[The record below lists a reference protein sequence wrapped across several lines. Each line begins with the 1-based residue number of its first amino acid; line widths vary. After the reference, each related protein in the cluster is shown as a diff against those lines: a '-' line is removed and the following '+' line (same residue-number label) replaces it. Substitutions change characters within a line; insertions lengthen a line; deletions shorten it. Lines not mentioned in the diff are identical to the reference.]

1 MKKQK
6 SYIWILSILSVI
18 GFVGIWWFCC
28 DVLKLTSSST
38 LPGPVTVIK
47 TFIAKLSSSAPD
59 GATLPQHIGSSLK
72 IALGGWALGV
82 VIGTPLGICMAWY
95 KKVDLFAR
103 PIFDL
108 LRPVPGLAW
117 IPLMIILFGIGIT
130 PKIVTVFLSAFVPCV
145 LNSYTGIRQ
154 TKDVHLWVGQTFGAS
169 DTQMLLNICNSDG
182 FTDDYDGNQG
192 CTGSSVDLHCS
203 SRDACI
209 YQGTWI
215 YDPAGKRNLQTGY
228 HYLWYDRHRCNRGC
242 FFGNSFLD

>member
-117 IPLMIILFGIGIT
+117 IPLMIIYSELES
-130 PKIVTVFLSAFVPCV
+130 LRRS
-145 LNSYTGIRQ
+145 
-154 TKDVHLWVGQTFGAS
+154 
-169 DTQMLLNICNSDG
+169 
-182 FTDDYDGNQG
+182 
-192 CTGSSVDLHCS
+192 
-203 SRDACI
+203 
-209 YQGTWI
+209 
-215 YDPAGKRNLQTGY
+215 
-228 HYLWYDRHRCNRGC
+228 
-242 FFGNSFLD
+242 

>member
-169 DTQMLLNICNSDG
+169 DTQMLLNLSLIHIQMCIRDRVNGGSLMRDKFNEISMHMEEKMGHPFFCCDAVLDLSLIHIYVFLSINS
-182 FTDDYDGNQG
+182 
-192 CTGSSVDLHCS
+192 
-203 SRDACI
+203 
-209 YQGTWI
+209 
-215 YDPAGKRNLQTGY
+215 
-228 HYLWYDRHRCNRGC
+228 
-242 FFGNSFLD
+242 

>member
-117 IPLMIILFGIGIT
+117 IPLMIILSEDRNGFSFCICSMCL
-130 PKIVTVFLSAFVPCV
+130 KFLHGNPSDKRCASLGRTDVRRKR
-145 LNSYTGIRQ
+145 YTDAAKYR
-154 TKDVHLWVGQTFGAS
+154 
-169 DTQMLLNICNSDG
+169 NSDG

>member
-145 LNSYTGIRQ
+145 LNSYTGIRR
-154 TKDVHLWVGQTFGAS
+154 TDVRRKRYTDAAKYR
-169 DTQMLLNICNSDG
+169 NSDG

>member
-154 TKDVHLWVGQTFGAS
+154 TKDVHLWVGQTFGRKRYTDAAKYR
-169 DTQMLLNICNSDG
+169 NSDG

>member
-82 VIGTPLGICMAWY
+82 VIGTPLGISSSSGTSMDSTYDHFIRNWNHSEDRNGFSFCICSMCL
-95 KKVDLFAR
+95 K
-103 PIFDL
+103 
-108 LRPVPGLAW
+108 
-117 IPLMIILFGIGIT
+117 
-130 PKIVTVFLSAFVPCV
+130 FLHGNPSDKRCASLGRTDVRRKR
-145 LNSYTGIRQ
+145 YTDAAKYR
-154 TKDVHLWVGQTFGAS
+154 
-169 DTQMLLNICNSDG
+169 NSDG

>member
-145 LNSYTGIRQ
+145 LNGNPSDKRCASLGRTDVRRKRYTDAAKYR
-154 TKDVHLWVGQTFGAS
+154 
-169 DTQMLLNICNSDG
+169 NSDG